1 MNMPT
6 VSVIIPTYNRAHV
19 LGRSIQSVLNQT
31 FQDFELI
38 IVDDGSTDDTESL
51 LNRFSSKK
59 IKYVRHQGNRGR
71 SVTRNTGIRL
81 AKGDYIAFLDDDDE
95 WMPEKLDKQM
105 KIIGTAP
112 PEVGVVFTKFKQYD
126 RFGNYV
132 PQRKLPKKEGNIFKQ
147 LLGEYFIGLQTILVK
162 KECFDKAGLFS
173 ERILYAQDWDLL
185 LRISQHYQ
193 FLYIDEPLAIVH
205 EQPEGRSLKHKRHL
219 VDIQRMLKMYFPQIK
234 RDRKVLARYY
244 YQIAHLS
251 YILGRI
257 GHARYYYIK
266 SLKAYP
272 LDIVVIIAFL
282 TSFFGIKIYTVL
294 YTLYQRR
301 RALLYKIRMAYLV
314 SASND

>member
-51 LNRFSSKK
+51 VNRFSSKK
-59 IKYVRHQGNRGR
+59 IKYVRHQGNQGR

-126 RFGNYV
+126 RFGDYV

-162 KECFDKAGLFS
+162 KECFDKVGLFNK
-173 ERILYAQDWDLL
+173 RILYAQDWDLL

-193 FLYIDEPLAIVH
+193 FLYIDEPLAIVY
-205 EQPEGRSLKHKRHL
+205 EQPEDLRLKHECNL
-219 VDIQRMLKMYFPQIK
+219 ADMQRIFEMYFPQIK
-234 RDRKVLARYY
+234 QDRNVLAKYY
-244 YQIAHLS
+244 YRMAHLS
-251 YILGRI
+251 YILGKTRQ
-257 GHARYYYIK
+257 GRVYYTK

-294 YTLYQRR
+294 STLYQRR